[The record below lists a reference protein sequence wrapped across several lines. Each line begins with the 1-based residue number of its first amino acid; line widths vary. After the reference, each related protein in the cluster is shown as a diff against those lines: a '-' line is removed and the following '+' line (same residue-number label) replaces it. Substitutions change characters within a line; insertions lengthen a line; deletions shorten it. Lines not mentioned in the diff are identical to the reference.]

1 MKENR
6 NKKVRQRLLEKQNL
20 DSILKDYETVSYE
33 MERGEI
39 LNGKLN
45 PRRFLL
51 FLVSGKVRIS
61 SYRPDGS
68 CYQVNETSA
77 PNCFGD
83 MEFALP
89 EMKQH
94 RIETVTP
101 CMFIAVDLVR
111 YKERI
116 EKDPS
121 FLLYLLRSVSYKTI
135 LVSDVQTET
144 KDVESKVLYYL
155 DNETENG
162 EVNGVGLLALH
173 LNCSRRQLQRV
184 LNDLQ
189 KKGMIIKTGKGKY
202 KKDTHNM

>member
-1 MKENR
+1 MKEIR
-6 NKKVRQRLLEKQNL
+6 NKKVQRSWLEKYDL
-20 DSILKDYETVSYE
+20 SSLLKNYETVAYE
-33 MERGEI
+33 MESGEI
-39 LNGKLN
+39 LNEKLN

-51 FLVSGKVRIS
+51 FLVNGKVRIT
-61 SYRPDGS
+61 SYRDDGS
-68 CYQVNETSA
+68 CYQISEISS

-94 RIETVTP
+94 RVETVTS
-101 CMFIAVDLVR
+101 CMFIAVDLIR
-111 YKERI
+111 YKDRI

-121 FLLYLLRSVSYKTI
+121 FLLYLLRSVSYKTT
-135 LVSDVQTET
+135 LVSGVQTET
-144 KDVESKVLYYL
+144 KDVEGKVIYYL
-155 DNETENG
+155 DNEAVNG

-189 KKGMIIKTGKGKY
+189 RKNVLVKTGKGKY
-202 KKDTHNM
+202 KKRHS